1 MTFSSRAACAA
12 LLLFTACASTQSG
25 RRRPLGEH
33 AAKPLAADAPIPEA
47 MRVHVIDVG
56 QGAAT
61 LFEFPCAAVLV
72 DTGGED
78 SSAFDSDKA
87 LNDYLSNFFV
97 RRSDLNR
104 TFAAVF
110 LTHPH
115 VDHSR
120 NLAGLMKR
128 FTVLHLIT
136 NGAARMPSGAF
147 FSGGQLQEDAEVL
160 ATGEKQFRMVRKFQV
175 KPGGLSD
182 DRIDPVSCGKVDP
195 IITVL
200 WGGMAENS
208 EGWPPPV
215 MSNANNH
222 SLAVRVEVN
231 GKSMLVTGDLEEAGL
246 DAFLRLHEGTKA
258 LDVDVY
264 QVGHHGSANGT
275 TEALLTAMTPCIA
288 VISMGDSARQE
299 DWTAWEYGHPRKQ
312 VIDLL
317 EKKLACGRPA
327 RTVPVATGKRRF
339 YDRALERAIYGTGWD
354 GTLWLELT
362 RGGGWK
368 VTTAK

>member
-1 MTFSSRAACAA
+1 
-12 LLLFTACASTQSG
+12 
-25 RRRPLGEH
+25 
-33 AAKPLAADAPIPEA
+33 

-72 DTGGED
+72 DTGGEV
-78 SSAFDSDKA
+78 SSTFDSQKA

-97 RRSDLNR
+97 RRADLKR

-115 VDHSR
+115 IDHSR
-120 NLAGLMKR
+120 NLAGIMKR
-128 FTVLHLIT
+128 FYVAHLVT
-136 NGAARMPSGAF
+136 NGVARLPSGAL

-160 ATGEKQFRMVRKFQV
+160 ATGEKQLRGVRKFHV

-182 DRIDPVSCGKVDP
+182 DRIDPVDCGKVDP
-195 IITVL
+195 KITVL

-208 EGWPPPV
+208 EGWPSPI
-215 MSNANNH
+215 MTNANNH

-246 DAFLRLHEGTKA
+246 EGLLKLHEGTRA

-275 TEALLTAMTPCIA
+275 SEALLAAMTPCIA
-288 VISMGDSARQE
+288 VISMGDSARQD
-299 DWTAWEYGHPRKQ
+299 DWTAWEYGHPRKP

-354 GTLWLELT
+354 GNIWLDLSA
-362 RGGGWK
+362 GGGWK
-368 VTTAK
+368 VTTQK